1 MLNIPSAND
10 LRRAA
15 AISEKIA
22 ALQAELNSLLGSGG
36 AAAAAPARRRGR
48 RSNAEIAAAA
58 AAAAASGEETS
69 TRRRK
74 RRKLSP
80 EARARIVAA
89 VKARWARERAQKGS
103 K

>member
-15 AISEKIA
+15 SISEKIA
-22 ALQAELNSLLGSGG
+22 ALQAELNSLLGGGG
-36 AAAAAPARRRGR
+36 AATGAPVRRRGR
-48 RSNAEIAAAA
+48 RSAAEIAAEAG
-58 AAAAASGEETS
+58 GEETGV
-69 TRRRK
+69 RRRK

-89 VKARWARERAQKGS
+89 VKARWARERAQKGA